1 MRTFL
6 PNETEAGG
14 FAAAYAA
21 TDPSSGPRGGIALG
35 DDAAVSGDLRRTFAQ
50 VLAAARTRIGR
61 VIAPALHGLRDARD
75 RRRTARELRRLSPA
89 LLADIGIE
97 AEEIDQLVE
106 TVFASR
112 RNPAAMRGRESPV
125 IRRSPNY

>member
-6 PNETEAGG
+6 PSETEAGG
-14 FAAAYAA
+14 FVAAYAA

-35 DDAAVSGDLRRTFAQ
+35 HDAAGSGDLRRTIGQ

-97 AEEIDQLVE
+97 AEEIDRFVDARL
-106 TVFASR
+106 AGR
-112 RNPAAMRGRESPV
+112 RYGTAL
-125 IRRSPNY
+125 RSQGLLARNR

>member
-14 FAAAYAA
+14 LVAAYAA

-35 DDAAVSGDLRRTFAQ
+35 DDAAGSGDLRRAFGQA
-50 VLAAARTRIGR
+50 VAAARARIGR

-75 RRRTARELRRLSPA
+75 RRRTVRELRRLSPA

-97 AEEIDQLVE
+97 AEEIDRLVDAG
-106 TVFASR
+106 FSGWRWISPSPPPPSFR
-112 RNPAAMRGRESPV
+112 R
-125 IRRSPNY
+125 